1 MSDKKFPWGC
11 VIGGCLALV
20 VVVVAVVGGVSYFG
34 YRKVREVADEMK
46 DPAAREAKALD
57 KLGAA
62 ELPEG
67 YYPVFSFT
75 VPFLADL
82 VVLGDQ
88 PPSTA
93 GEPEEP
99 SERGF
104 VYFSVRSGAQQ
115 RQELEEFF
123 AGQRQ
128 DTEILRQTDI
138 NFRPREEL
146 GRGRLELEGA
156 PVRWV
161 TYRGELDT
169 RHQRH
174 DAIVTLVSPDC
185 GPGSDRLRMGIW
197 FAPDPA
203 PDAGSVELDLAG
215 TPADPEAL
223 AVFVSHFDL
232 CG

>member
-20 VVVVAVVGGVSYFG
+20 VAVVAVVGGVSYFG

-46 DPAAREAKALD
+46 DPAAREAKAL
-57 KLGAA
+57 KMLGAE

-67 YYPVFSFT
+67 YFPVFSFT

-82 VVLGDQ
+82 VVLGDE
-88 PPSTA
+88 PPTA
-93 GEPEEP
+93 EGEPEGP
-99 SERGF
+99 GERGF
-104 VYFSVRSGAQQ
+104 IFFSLRSGEAQ
-115 RQELEEFF
+115 RRELEEFF

-146 GRGRLELEGA
+146 GRGRLEAEGA
-156 PVRWV
+156 AVRWV
-161 TYRGELDT
+161 AYRGELDT
-169 RHQRH
+169 KAQRH
-174 DAIVTLVSPDC
+174 DAIVTLVSPSC
-185 GPGSDRLRMGIW
+185 GSESDRLRMGIW
-197 FAPDPA
+197 FGPDPA
-203 PDAGSVELDLAG
+203 SDMDAVELDLRG

-223 AVFVSHFDL
+223 GAFLGHFDL